1 MASWEQLEE
10 AFEKWSKKQV
20 CLYKTDLFGI
30 SEGICVSSEN
40 PVTLYVMM
48 VCFSEYAEDY
58 AQLKLLSYWNRKVK
72 HLFILMKKLY
82 IETASPSLKQEL
94 DKC

>member
-1 MASWEQLEE
+1 
-10 AFEKWSKKQV
+10 
-20 CLYKTDLFGI
+20 
-30 SEGICVSSEN
+30 
-40 PVTLYVMM
+40 MM
-48 VCFSEYAEDY
+48 MCSSEYAEDY
-58 AQLKLLSYWNRKVK
+58 AQLKLSSYWNREVK